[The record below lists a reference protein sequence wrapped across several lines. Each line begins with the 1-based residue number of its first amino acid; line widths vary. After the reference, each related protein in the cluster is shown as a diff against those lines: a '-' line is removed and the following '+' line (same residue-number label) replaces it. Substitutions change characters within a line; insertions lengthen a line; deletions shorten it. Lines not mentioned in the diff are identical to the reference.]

1 MAEGGRVLRFVLL
14 RKQLTAARAGWAIAF
29 ATLFI
34 TIAGGIV
41 IRVVDSEEFDNVWLG
56 LWWSVQTVT
65 TVGFGDVVP
74 RNMDG
79 RIVGTVVMLSGIA
92 FLTVIT
98 ATITAALIESL
109 RRRYEEPSDER
120 VEAKIDQISE
130 RLERIEAALRVDR

>member
-1 MAEGGRVLRFVLL
+1 MAEVGRTLRFILL
-14 RKQLTAARAGWAIAF
+14 RRQLTAARAGWAIAF

-41 IRVVDSEEFDNVWLG
+41 IRVVDPEEFDNVWLG

-74 RNMDG
+74 RNTDG
-79 RIVGTVVMLSGIA
+79 RIVGAVLMLSGIA

-109 RRRYEEPSDER
+109 RRRLEVPSDER
-120 VEAKIDQISE
+120 MESKLDEVNE
-130 RLERIEAALRVDR
+130 RLERIEAALRAGR